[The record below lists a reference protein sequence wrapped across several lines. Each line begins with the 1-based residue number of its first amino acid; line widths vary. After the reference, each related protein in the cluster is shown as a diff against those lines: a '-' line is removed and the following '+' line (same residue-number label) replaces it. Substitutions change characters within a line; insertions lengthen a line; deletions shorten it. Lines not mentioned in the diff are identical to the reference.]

1 MWPRLT
7 STQRTVRHLR
17 GGWRWQ
23 PGPRPSTPIIC
34 DLCSSEHD
42 DQSDLT
48 PIYLDKPQSEARGM
62 RGRRYQID
70 VCEGCLSR
78 PIADVIAFCNGE
90 RPGEVKPASKRGVV
104 RIAER

>member
-1 MWPRLT
+1 MASLNVD
-7 STQRTVRHLR
+7 STDRAAPKGWVAVATRTETVY
-17 GGWRWQ
+17 
-23 PGPRPSTPIIC
+23 TYIC

-48 PIYLDKPQSEARGM
+48 PIYLDKPQGEVRGM